1 MDTKEELD
9 YGSLGVPAVGN
20 ILAMSSDGSAVFYQ
34 TSEDSPEGSVTKV
47 FRWTSAG
54 VQQIGEDLHADSW
67 FDIDYVNTN
76 GTVATGEVYWY
87 EEGVSGGFAW
97 RWTSAGG
104 LVEIGVS
111 SEYPNSSL
119 AGTSSDGS
127 VLVGA
132 SSDGM
137 WGGSSRAFRWKNGV
151 TTDLFLDDDI
161 DSDVYGGVVSPDGSV
176 VVGRSWNA
184 SNPDAKH
191 IFRWTSAGVQ
201 QIGEDLPADS
211 WFEVDYINT
220 NGTVATEIVQ
230 AGPHRLGLALDLDLL
245 DVR

>member
-1 MDTKEELD
+1 MI
-9 YGSLGVPAVGN
+9 P
-20 ILAMSSDGSAVFYQ
+20 IQM
-34 TSEDSPEGSVTKV
+34 
-47 FRWTSAG
+47 
-54 VQQIGEDLHADSW
+54 QIGPW
-67 FDIDYVNTN
+67 
-76 GTVATGEVYWY
+76 
-87 EEGVSGGFAW
+87 
-97 RWTSAGG
+97 

-127 VLVGA
+127 VLVGTR
-132 SSDGM
+132 SD
-137 WGGSSRAFRWKNGV
+137 RPFRWKNGV
-151 TTDLFLDDDI
+151 TTDLFLDDI

-191 IFRWTSAGVQ
+191 IFRWSISSTDEVTRQ

-220 NGTVATEIVQ
+220 NGTVA
-230 AGPHRLGLALDLDLL
+230 AGNVSWYDAGQGQSGGFAWHWTFWGG
-245 DVR
+245 V